1 MLPIILL
8 GVIARLTV
16 VSADCDIGKLN
27 LNQTDWT
34 NFTGTWYWL
43 YHIPHKYDDNLDCPV
58 ITYDAI
64 TKQFARITTYVYVK
78 STRTRDRLVGTVVD
92 WNTKGYYDVYYAE
105 PSCVANCSVTES
117 FTRTPDYARI
127 WSGRY
132 HVLSVD
138 HNRYVI
144 FKYCCSTVNK
154 LFIYVAFRTPNPDAE
169 TLDEVKEELKKSGLD
184 FNQLVKWDTNHCS

>member
-117 FTRTPDYARI
+117 FTRTPDYAI
-127 WSGRY
+127 
-132 HVLSVD
+132 
-138 HNRYVI
+138 
-144 FKYCCSTVNK
+144 
-154 LFIYVAFRTPNPDAE
+154 FIYVAFRTPNPDAE
-169 TLDEVKEELKKSGLD
+169 TLDDVKEELKKSGLD